1 MTHLFTH
8 PNENRSDLNIRTPK
22 RLHSG
27 FTLIELLVVIA
38 IIAILAGILFPVF
51 LTARGKARE
60 ISCLSNLH
68 QVGVAN
74 SMYAQDYDG
83 LYPFA
88 VDPADKWTPQIWASH
103 PEFQAQIANM
113 PLINEALQPYV
124 KSKEIFHC
132 PADTGFD
139 YEDFVPGLMIDPLG
153 NPKNANPS
161 SFKKFGTSYYYRT
174 EIAFKNAGESSIQR
188 PAEVNVYFDGA
199 GKWHGSLFPLALRYN
214 TAFAD
219 GHTKSLTRD
228 QLDIIWAQ
236 PL

>member
-1 MTHLFTH
+1 MTHSFIQET
-8 PNENRSDLNIRTPK
+8 NMKMRKRRSPPPALPRTPAIPT
-22 RLHSG
+22 G

-103 PEFQAQIANM
+103 PAFQAQIATM
-113 PLINEALQPYV
+113 PLISEALQPYV

-139 YEDFVPGLMIDPLG
+139 YEDFVPGLMIDPRRHSDERQPQQFQEVRHILLLSHG
-153 NPKNANPS
+153 DRVQERREKVPFSGLPK
-161 SFKKFGTSYYYRT
+161 
-174 EIAFKNAGESSIQR
+174 
-188 PAEVNVYFDGA
+188 
-199 GKWHGSLFPLALRYN
+199 
-214 TAFAD
+214 
-219 GHTKSLTRD
+219 
-228 QLDIIWAQ
+228 
-236 PL
+236 